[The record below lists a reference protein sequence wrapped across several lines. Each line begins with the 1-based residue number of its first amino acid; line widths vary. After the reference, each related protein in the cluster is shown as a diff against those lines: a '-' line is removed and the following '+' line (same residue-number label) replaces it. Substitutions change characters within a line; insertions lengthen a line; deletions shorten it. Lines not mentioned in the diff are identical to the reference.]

1 MKLLKSTVIEDHL
14 KNRATF
20 YEETGYLYIIGQDT
34 ITEFRFTEETCM
46 QAINSL
52 HRMLD
57 HIICENAKKDL
68 KGAAHE

>member
-1 MKLLKSTVIEDHL
+1 MTPRITVIKDADTTLRINECG
-14 KNRATF
+14 ATMSLWDN
-20 YEETGYLYIIGQDT
+20 EGLAL
-34 ITEFRFTEETCM
+34 ITFTEDTC
-46 QAINSL
+46 QVAINSL